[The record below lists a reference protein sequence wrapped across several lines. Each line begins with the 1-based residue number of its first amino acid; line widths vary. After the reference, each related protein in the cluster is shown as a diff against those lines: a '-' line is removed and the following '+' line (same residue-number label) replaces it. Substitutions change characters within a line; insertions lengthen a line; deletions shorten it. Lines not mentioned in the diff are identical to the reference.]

1 MMELNRLVTEGKRVA
16 EPRNVHLLGI
26 CGTAMTA
33 LADCMQQQGF
43 RVTGSDEAVY
53 PPMSERLAA
62 LGIAIREGYRAGNI
76 PDDTD
81 LVVVGNVMREA
92 NPEAVEM
99 RRRELPHLSMAEAL
113 RKFAFPGKEVVVVAG
128 THGKTTTTAL
138 LAHLLTE
145 LGAKPGFLVGGIP
158 RNFDGNFRLGA
169 GRHFVIEGDEYDTAY
184 FDKTPKFFKFQPRV
198 LIVTSL
204 EFDHGDIF
212 PDLETIRGHFRRLI
226 AGLPADGLL
235 IACADDPEVRELA
248 REAPCPVIR
257 YGRAEEADL
266 RLQGW
271 KPLGAGGKFETLRG
285 GKGESWRISLPGL
298 HNGLNALVAI
308 ALGGALGFPPR
319 AVGRAL
325 RSFRGVKRR
334 QEIRGRADGVTV
346 IDDFAHHP
354 TAVRV
359 TIEAIRG
366 AYPGRKVWAVFEPR
380 SFTARSPRFQEEFGA
395 AFLGADRV
403 VLAPPH
409 RPAGSGGAPVLDTG
423 AIAAF
428 LQGRRVWALAAGST
442 AEILELL
449 TRETE
454 KGDVV
459 LIMSNGG
466 FEEIHQRL
474 LDSLAKRGRN
484 RARRSRRTIP

>member
-1 MMELNRLVTEGKRVA
+1 GGKR
-16 EPRNVHLLGI
+16 
-26 CGTAMTA
+26 
-33 LADCMQQQGF
+33 
-43 RVTGSDEAVY
+43 
-53 PPMSERLAA
+53 
-62 LGIAIREGYRAGNI
+62 
-76 PDDTD
+76 
-81 LVVVGNVMREA
+81 
-92 NPEAVEM
+92 
-99 RRRELPHLSMAEAL
+99 
-113 RKFAFPGKEVVVVAG
+113 
-128 THGKTTTTAL
+128 
-138 LAHLLTE
+138 
-145 LGAKPGFLVGGIP
+145 
-158 RNFDGNFRLGA
+158 
-169 GRHFVIEGDEYDTAY
+169 
-184 FDKTPKFFKFQPRV
+184 
-198 LIVTSL
+198 
-204 EFDHGDIF
+204 
-212 PDLETIRGHFRRLI
+212 
-226 AGLPADGLL
+226 
-235 IACADDPEVRELA
+235 
-248 REAPCPVIR
+248 
-257 YGRAEEADL
+257 
-266 RLQGW
+266 
-271 KPLGAGGKFETLRG
+271 
-285 GKGESWRISLPGL
+285 ESWRFPLPGL

-395 AFLGADRV
+395 AFLAADRV

-409 RPAGSGGAPVLDTG
+409 RPSGTGGAPVLDTS

-428 LQGRRVWALAAGST
+428 LQGRRVWALAAGSN

-454 KGDVV
+454 QGDVV

-474 LDSLAKRGRN
+474 LDSLAKRRRN
-484 RARRSRRTIP
+484 RARRARSTIP